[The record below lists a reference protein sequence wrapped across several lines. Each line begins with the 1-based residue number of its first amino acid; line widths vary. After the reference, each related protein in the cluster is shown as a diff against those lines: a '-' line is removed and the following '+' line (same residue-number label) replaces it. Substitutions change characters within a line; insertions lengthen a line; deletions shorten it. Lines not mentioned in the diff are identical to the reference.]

1 MLSRLAY
8 RVLLPQFRSFATSAA
23 SPTVTLHGTHVL
35 SAAPEGL
42 VEIRQYTLHPEGAKK
57 YLKLTGDFVE
67 GRKERTPFL
76 GCAPI
81 TCCQDEAGCGSVE

>member
-1 MLSRLAY
+1 MALRHAQRALAA
-8 RVLLPQFRSFATSAA
+8 QTHSFASAGA
-23 SPTVTLHGTHVL
+23 GGTVSLHGTHVL

-76 GCAPI
+76 G
-81 TCCQDEAGCGSVE
+81 

>member
-1 MLSRLAY
+1 MALRHAQ
-8 RVLLPQFRSFATSAA
+8 RAFAAHARSFASAA
-23 SPTVTLHGTHVL
+23 GGETVALHGTHVL

-67 GRKERTPFL
+67 GRKQRTPFL
-76 GCAPI
+76 G
-81 TCCQDEAGCGSVE
+81 